1 MIKLKGLPLNESDVR
16 KKPSIYANDL
26 SIEILYGFGL
36 FHLFIGLITLIF
48 GLITITS
55 DEWKITVVGI
65 GSGTIFVSTGFI
77 GIWSSIQRKDHFLSS
92 KNSIRIFF
100 LSSIISLLISFILIT
115 SALIGLLEINT
126 DQLIS
131 ERLKENQLETRRTVT
146 DYDGEIIDS
155 NSNYPKL
162 INHNNF
168 NEPNLHNFNES
179 IIEVTQV
186 HPHVKLNL
194 LISLSVEIILCLI
207 SIFTSSRILWPN
219 SFKSIGDTNW
229 PTRPQVRRKII
240 IKTSIHAGS
249 KTMYQSADF
258 CRALGPNCV
267 VSLSPPK
274 SNISQSPSFGNQT
287 ESPFFRN
294 QENAQSANFSNQ
306 PPSSFGNHQLEESH
320 NQSSKDDTEERE
332 KEEEEEED
340 CVSLASYDVDTEF
353 GHREQIVNERKS
365 LESRRKK
372 EEENFMGVEIISF
385 KTNGSLTSSRLHPHP
400 NEDSFKA
407 PVIKDIKSIKGI
419 QKVEESKNG
428 VINNCVSNQ
437 ESTPTKIPIKKSGNL
452 SSKSSIGNQ
461 KRSKIPA
468 PKIPPPPP
476 PPPSSLPPPLDTF
489 LLVSP
494 VTKDSPVIKDEEK
507 NSPIIKVEEKI
518 ENVIK
523 DIPKERE
530 GHTFY
535 CHNNHFTKESKDEDE
550 KNGKESEDEDEK
562 DESVKRKFIHFMS
575 GGQLSPVLGLNG
587 LQLRMNRESKVD
599 SKDGPERQQEKMK
612 GK

>member
-1 MIKLKGLPLNESDVR
+1 MNQLYQKSKEVSKGKVSKFKEEEVSKGKVSKFVSKRMEEVYVIKLKGLPLNESDVR

-26 SIEILYGFGL
+26 SIEILYGLGL

-92 KNSIRIFF
+92 NTSIRIFF
-100 LSSIISLLISFILIT
+100 LSSIISFLISFILIT
-115 SALIGLLEINT
+115 SALIGLFEINT

-131 ERLKENQLETRRTVT
+131 ERLKENQLETRRTIT
-146 DYDGEIIDS
+146 DYDGEVIDS

-168 NEPNLHNFNES
+168 NDQDNFNEPNLHNFNWHKNNES

-186 HPHVKLNL
+186 HPHVKINL
-194 LISLSVEIILCLI
+194 LISLLVEIILCLI

-274 SNISQSPSFGNQT
+274 SNISQSPSFGNQS
-287 ESPFFRN
+287 ESQFFCN
-294 QENAQSANFSNQ
+294 QEHAQSAAFSYQ
-306 PPSSFGNHQLEESH
+306 PPSPSFGNHQLEESH

-332 KEEEEEED
+332 KEREGEEKREKEGEEEREEEREEEEEED
-340 CVSLASYDVDTEF
+340 CMSLASYDVDTEF
-353 GHREQIVNERKS
+353 GHREEIFNEGKS
-365 LESRRKK
+365 LERKGKKK

-385 KTNGSLTSSRLHPHP
+385 KTNGSLTSSRLHPQP
-400 NEDSFKA
+400 DEDSFKA
-407 PVIKDIKSIKGI
+407 PVTKSIKGI
-419 QKVEESKNG
+419 KGNQKVEESKNC

-437 ESTPTKIPIKKSGNL
+437 ESTPIKIPIKKSGNL
-452 SSKSSIGNQ
+452 SSKSSIVNQ

-468 PKIPPPPP
+468 PKIPPPPPPPP

-494 VTKDSPVIKDEEK
+494 VTKDSPVIK
-507 NSPIIKVEEKI
+507 VEEKR

-523 DIPKERE
+523 DTPKERE
-530 GHTFY
+530 GHT
-535 CHNNHFTKESKDEDE
+535 
-550 KNGKESEDEDEK
+550 
-562 DESVKRKFIHFMS
+562 
-575 GGQLSPVLGLNG
+575 
-587 LQLRMNRESKVD
+587 
-599 SKDGPERQQEKMK
+599 
-612 GK
+612 

>member
-1 MIKLKGLPLNESDVR
+1 MEEVYVIKLKGLPLNESDIR

-26 SIEILYGFGL
+26 SIEILYGLGL

-65 GSGTIFVSTGFI
+65 GSGTVFVSTGFI

-92 KNSIRIFF
+92 NTSIRILF
-100 LSSIISLLISFILIT
+100 LASIISFLISFILIT

-131 ERLKENQLETRRTVT
+131 ERLKGNQLETRRTIT
-146 DYDGEIIDS
+146 DYDGEVIDS

-168 NEPNLHNFNES
+168 NEPDWHKNNES

-186 HPHVKLNL
+186 HPHVKINL
-194 LISLSVEIILCLI
+194 LISLLVEIILCLI

-258 CRALGPNCV
+258 SRALGPNCV

-274 SNISQSPSFGNQT
+274 SNISQSPSFGNQP
-287 ESPFFRN
+287 ESQFFYN
-294 QENAQSANFSNQ
+294 QEHAQSANFSNQ
-306 PPSSFGNHQLEESH
+306 PPSPSFGNHQLEESH
-320 NQSSKDDTEERE
+320 YQSSKDNTEERE
-332 KEEEEEED
+332 KEREDEEEGEED
-340 CVSLASYDVDTEF
+340 CMSLASYDVDTEF
-353 GHREQIVNERKS
+353 GHREEIVNEGKS
-365 LESRRKK
+365 LERKRKKK
-372 EEENFMGVEIISF
+372 EEERFMGVEIISF
-385 KTNGSLTSSRLHPHP
+385 KTNGSLTSSRLHPQL
-400 NEDSFKA
+400 NEDSSKA
-407 PVIKDIKSIKGI
+407 PVIKGN
-419 QKVEESKNG
+419 QKVEESKNC

-437 ESTPTKIPIKKSGNL
+437 ESTPIKIPIKKSGNL
-452 SSKSSIGNQ
+452 SSKSSIENQ

-507 NSPIIKVEEKI
+507 NSPVIEIKEKR

-523 DIPKERE
+523 DIPKERG
-530 GHTFY
+530 GHT
-535 CHNNHFTKESKDEDE
+535 
-550 KNGKESEDEDEK
+550 
-562 DESVKRKFIHFMS
+562 
-575 GGQLSPVLGLNG
+575 
-587 LQLRMNRESKVD
+587 
-599 SKDGPERQQEKMK
+599 
-612 GK
+612 